1 MSLVNENDIT
11 KVVQL
16 DKLGLSS
23 LAKPIMDILR
33 ISDIN
38 EVYQKFE
45 ELHGVEFIDAILK
58 EFKVTFD
65 YYEDELRRIPKE
77 GPFITVSNHPLGGID
92 GIILIK
98 LISQVRPDYKVMA
111 NFLLQKV
118 EPLKDFLMP
127 VNPFDDKNIRS
138 SFAGIKDSMEH
149 VQAGHP
155 LGIFPAG
162 EVSTYKFEEGK
173 ISDKPWEEGALK
185 MIRKMK
191 VPVIPVYF
199 KARNSAFFYLLS
211 ALHPNLRTAKLP
223 SELLHQK
230 SKSIRIRIGRAI
242 SVNEQNGY
250 ETLEHYSA
258 FLRQR
263 TYLLRQALS
272 PEKKLFSLK
281 RPETPKEV
289 IAPVAPEALESELK
303 ALRASDAFLFE
314 QKNYEV
320 FIASARDISN
330 VLTEIGRLR
339 EITFRAIGEGTNL
352 PLDLDTYDYHY
363 QHLILW
369 DKEAK
374 QLAGAYRL
382 GMGSDIYKRYGIKGF
397 YVTTLFRVDEYMHEV
412 FSRSMEMGR
421 AFITKEQQLK
431 PLPLFLLWRG
441 IMTVLKRH
449 PELQYIT
456 GCASISN
463 KFSRFSKSLM
473 VEYLVQNHGDAGM
486 AQHIK
491 PRKPF
496 KPKLKEEHKDVV
508 FKSSKDDLNKFD
520 RLIEDLEPG
529 DLRFPI
535 LIKKYIKQNA
545 RIVCFNVDPLFN
557 DSLDGFMY
565 IDINDLSKE
574 MLASS
579 QP

>member
-1 MSLVNENDIT
+1 MSLVNKSDIA

-16 DKLGLSS
+16 DKIGLSG

-38 EVYQKFE
+38 EVYSKFE

-65 YYEDELRRIPKE
+65 YYEEELRRIPKE
-77 GPFITVSNHPLGGID
+77 GPFITISNHPLGGID

-118 EPLKDFLMP
+118 EPLKEFIMP
-127 VNPFDDKNIRS
+127 VNPFDNKDIRS
-138 SFAGIKDSMEH
+138 SFTGIKDSMEH
-149 VQAGHP
+149 VKAGHP

-173 ISDKPWEEGALK
+173 ISDKPWEESAIK
-185 MIRKMK
+185 MIRKME

-230 SKSIRIRIGRAI
+230 NKSIRIRIGRAI
-242 SVNEQNGY
+242 PVKEQNGY
-250 ETLEHYSA
+250 KTPEHYGA

-281 RPETPKEV
+281 RPDEPKDI
-289 IAPVAPEALESELK
+289 IAPVATEILEAELEALRSTN
-303 ALRASDAFLFE
+303 AFLFE
-314 QKNYEV
+314 QKNYEL
-320 FIASARDISN
+320 FIAPSRRISN
-330 VLTEIGRLR
+330 LLTEIGRLR
-339 EITFRAIGEGTNL
+339 ELTFRAIGEGTNL

-363 QHLILW
+363 EHLILW
-369 DKEAK
+369 DKESRK
-374 QLAGAYRL
+374 LAGSYRL
-382 GMGSDIYKRYGIKGF
+382 GIGSDIYTRYGVKGF
-397 YVTTLFRVDEYMHEV
+397 YVTTLFRVDDYMHDV
-412 FSRSMEMGR
+412 FAKSLEMGR
-421 AFITKEQQLK
+421 AFITREQQLK

-441 IMTVLKRH
+441 IILVLKRH
-449 PELQYIT
+449 PELEFIT

-473 VEYLVQNHGDAGM
+473 VEYLTTHHGDPEM
-486 AQHIK
+486 AEHIR

-496 KPKLKEEHKDVV
+496 KPKLKDEHKDVV
-508 FKSSKDDLNKFD
+508 FESSDDDLNKFD

-529 DLRFPI
+529 DMRFPV

-565 IDINDLSKE
+565 IRISDLPEETLSPSK
-574 MLASS
+574 
-579 QP
+579 